1 MSKDI
6 QKTALRLPRAL
17 HSAIHESAAA
27 AGRTMNAEIVHRLQ
41 KSFDDDKESVA
52 RSLPDGVILI
62 DDEAHRT
69 HSRFNYH
76 EFDDHI
82 KEIIE
87 FVRSEMKKKEG
98 NGG

>member
-1 MSKDI
+1 
-6 QKTALRLPRAL
+6 
-17 HSAIHESAAA
+17 
-27 AGRTMNAEIVHRLQ
+27 MNAEIVHRLQ

-52 RSLPDGVILI
+52 RSLPDGAILI

-69 HSRFNYH
+69 SSRFNCH
-76 EFDDHI
+76 ELDEHI
-82 KEIIE
+82 KEVIE